1 MTEEL
6 TLCQPIPPLSH
17 TDLEDLS
24 IGYTGGNGEFYARGV
39 EFHAGGRTFNLLDK
53 DGDGVVDF
61 AFSFGA
67 GPEWCVDHEAIPGPV
82 VARLEM
88 WLEPLSLT
96 IPEEIR
102 A

>member
-1 MTEEL
+1 MPKEL
-6 TLCQPIPPLSH
+6 TLCQSVPPLSH
-17 TDLEDLS
+17 TDIEDLS
-24 IGYTGGNGEFYARGV
+24 IGHTGDGEVYARGV

-67 GPEWCVDHEAIPGPV
+67 GPEWCVDHEAIPEPA

-88 WLEPLSLT
+88 WLEPLDLT
-96 IPEEIR
+96 IPEGIR